1 MIDSALK
8 SKSTEGS
15 SPSESVQQ
23 FLENVF
29 CELPHLDGV
38 FLFAPQGGILARAT
52 DETVNDAGLSA
63 LIENSLQ
70 LGQRLAS
77 ELDRGKFNY
86 LILQCQR
93 GPIVA
98 TRLDQGHTLVLL
110 GRHDVRL
117 GLVLYDLESLATRL
131 GPAFSRS
138 GGIEQIDRNTASKL

>member
-1 MIDSALK
+1 MKMMDSALK
-8 SKSTEGS
+8 PKSTVGL
-15 SPSESVQQ
+15 SPGESLQQ
-23 FLENVF
+23 FLENAF

-38 FLFAPQGGILARAT
+38 FLFTPQGEILARAT

-63 LIENSLQ
+63 LIENLLR
-70 LGQRLAS
+70 LGQRLAG

-86 LILQCQR
+86 LALQCQR

-98 TRLDQGHTLVLL
+98 TQLDQGHTLVLL

-131 GPAFSRS
+131 GPAL
-138 GGIEQIDRNTASKL
+138 G

>member
-8 SKSTEGS
+8 QKSTVGLN
-15 SPSESVQQ
+15 PGESLQQ
-23 FLENVF
+23 FLENAF

-38 FLFAPQGGILARAT
+38 FLFTPQGEVLARAT
-52 DETVNDAGLSA
+52 DETINDAGLSA
-63 LIENSLQ
+63 LIENLLQ
-70 LGQRLAS
+70 LGQRLAG

-86 LILQCQR
+86 LALQCQR

-98 TRLDQGHTLVLL
+98 TQLDQGHTLVLF

-131 GPAFSRS
+131 GPVL
-138 GGIEQIDRNTASKL
+138 G